1 MPYVRFVTPADC
13 GRPLGLWKDSFC
25 FRKIIIF
32 ANLQNISGSPST
44 IKWQVYKALL
54 IMENNQ
60 IIHLK
65 VKVVPAFDYVRFC
78 LHTTYPGSYV
88 HFRSKDL

>member
-1 MPYVRFVTPADC
+1 VPYVRLVTPADC

-44 IKWQVYKALL
+44 IKWQVYIALL

>member
-1 MPYVRFVTPADC
+1 VRFVTPADY

-44 IKWQVYKALL
+44 IKWQVYIALL